1 MALKAEPSM
10 PRRKPRNPF
19 PTVDIV
25 IEVEDGGR
33 SRGVV
38 LIERKNPPPGWALPG
53 GFVDYGETLEAA
65 AVREA
70 REETSLEVTLLGQLG
85 AYSDPSR
92 DPRFHTISTVFLARA
107 TGSPRGADDA
117 RTAIVADPLDRTRPL
132 AFDHRKILDD
142 YLEFKKG
149 RRSCLKIATAI
160 PPKMRPPTSPRSR
173 ASTVRSKR
181 T

>member
-1 MALKAEPSM
+1 MARPKY
-10 PRRKPRNPF
+10 RNPF
-19 PTVDIV
+19 PTVDII
-25 IEVEDGGR
+25 IEIMEGGR
-33 SRGVV
+33 RRGIV

-70 REETSLEVTLLGQLG
+70 REETSLEVQLVGQLG

-92 DPRFHTISTVFLARA
+92 DPRFHTISTVFVARA
-107 TGSPRGADDA
+107 TGRPKGADDA
-117 RTAIVADPLDRTRPL
+117 RSAIVADPRDRTRAL

-142 YLEFKKG
+142 YLGSGKG
-149 RRSCLKIATAI
+149 LHPCLKTTTSSSSRGSTA
-160 PPKMRPPTSPRSR
+160 
-173 ASTVRSKR
+173 RSKR